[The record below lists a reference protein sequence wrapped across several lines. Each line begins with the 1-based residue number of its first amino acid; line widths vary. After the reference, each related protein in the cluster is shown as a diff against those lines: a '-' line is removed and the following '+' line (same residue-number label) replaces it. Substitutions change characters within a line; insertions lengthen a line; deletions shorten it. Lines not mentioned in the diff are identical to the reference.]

1 MPSIDAEVESVGN
14 FIEPTNRTFN
24 IRTKIKNNSSLM
36 PNMLVEVEIT
46 DLKIDSGLVIPSKS
60 VLKNQENRDYL
71 WVLSEK
77 EDNIYS
83 VSQVFIEVITS
94 YNGEALINKSDS
106 LKEGMLIIE
115 SGARGITKKDVV
127 RIK

>member
-1 MPSIDAEVESVGN
+1 
-14 FIEPTNRTFN
+14 
-24 IRTKIKNNSSLM
+24 M

-46 DLKIDSGLVIPSKS
+46 DLKIDSGLVIPSRS
-60 VLKNQENRDYL
+60 ILKNQENRNYV

-77 EDNIYS
+77 EDNIYT
-83 VSQVFIEVITS
+83 VAQVFIEVKTS
-94 YNGEALINKSDS
+94 YNGEASINKSDS
-106 LKEGMLIIE
+106 LKEGMMIIE

>member
-1 MPSIDAEVESVGN
+1 
-14 FIEPTNRTFN
+14 
-24 IRTKIKNNSSLM
+24 M

-60 VLKNQENRDYL
+60 ILKNQENRDYV

-77 EDNIYS
+77 EDNIYT
-83 VSQVFIEVITS
+83 VAQVFIEVKTS

-106 LKEGMLIIE
+106 LKEGMMIIE

>member
-1 MPSIDAEVESVGN
+1 
-14 FIEPTNRTFN
+14 
-24 IRTKIKNNSSLM
+24 M

-60 VLKNQENRDYL
+60 ILKNQENRDYV

-77 EDNIYS
+77 EDNIYT
-83 VSQVFIEVITS
+83 VAQVFIEVKTS
-94 YNGEALINKSDS
+94 YKGEALINKSDS
-106 LKEGMLIIE
+106 LKEGMMIIE

-127 RIK
+127 RIN

>member
-1 MPSIDAEVESVGN
+1 
-14 FIEPTNRTFN
+14 
-24 IRTKIKNNSSLM
+24 M

-46 DLKIDSGLVIPSKS
+46 DLKIDTGLVIPSKS
-60 VLKNQENRDYL
+60 ILKNQENRDYI

-106 LKEGMLIIE
+106 VKEGMMIIE

>member
-1 MPSIDAEVESVGN
+1 
-14 FIEPTNRTFN
+14 
-24 IRTKIKNNSSLM
+24 M

-46 DLKIDSGLVIPSKS
+46 DLKIDSGLVIPSRS
-60 VLKNQENRDYL
+60 ILKNQENRNYV

-77 EDNIYS
+77 EDNIYT
-83 VSQVFIEVITS
+83 VAQVFIEVKTS
-94 YNGEALINKSDS
+94 YNGEALINKSDF
-106 LKEGMLIIE
+106 LKEGMMIIE

>member
-1 MPSIDAEVESVGN
+1 
-14 FIEPTNRTFN
+14 
-24 IRTKIKNNSSLM
+24 M

-60 VLKNQENRDYL
+60 ILKNQENRDYI

-83 VSQVFIEVITS
+83 VSQVFIEVITG

>member
-1 MPSIDAEVESVGN
+1 
-14 FIEPTNRTFN
+14 
-24 IRTKIKNNSSLM
+24 M

-60 VLKNQENRDYL
+60 ILKNQENRDYI

-106 LKEGMLIIE
+106 LKEGILIIE

>member
-1 MPSIDAEVESVGN
+1 
-14 FIEPTNRTFN
+14 
-24 IRTKIKNNSSLM
+24 M

-60 VLKNQENRDYL
+60 ILKNQENRDYI

-77 EDNIYS
+77 EDNIYR
-83 VSQVFIEVITS
+83 VSQAFIEVITS

-106 LKEGMLIIE
+106 IKEGMMIIE

>member
-1 MPSIDAEVESVGN
+1 
-14 FIEPTNRTFN
+14 
-24 IRTKIKNNSSLM
+24 
-36 PNMLVEVEIT
+36 MLVEVEIT

-60 VLKNQENRDYL
+60 ILKNQENRDYI

-94 YNGEALINKSDS
+94 YNGEALINKSES

>member
-1 MPSIDAEVESVGN
+1 
-14 FIEPTNRTFN
+14 
-24 IRTKIKNNSSLM
+24 
-36 PNMLVEVEIT
+36 MLVEVEIT

-60 VLKNQENRDYL
+60 ILKNQENRDYI

-83 VSQVFIEVITS
+83 VSQVFEAITS
-94 YNGEALINKSDS
+94 YGEALINKSDQR
-106 LKEGMLIIE
+106 GMLIIE
-115 SGARGITKKDVV
+115 SGARGIIFKRG

>member
-1 MPSIDAEVESVGN
+1 
-14 FIEPTNRTFN
+14 
-24 IRTKIKNNSSLM
+24 M

-46 DLKIDSGLVIPSKS
+46 DLKIDSGLVISSKS
-60 VLKNQENRDYL
+60 ILKNQENRDYIWL
-71 WVLSEK
+71 LSEK

>member
-1 MPSIDAEVESVGN
+1 M
-14 FIEPTNRTFN
+14 
-24 IRTKIKNNSSLM
+24 
-36 PNMLVEVEIT
+36 
-46 DLKIDSGLVIPSKS
+46 
-60 VLKNQENRDYL
+60 NQENRDYI

>member
-1 MPSIDAEVESVGN
+1 
-14 FIEPTNRTFN
+14 
-24 IRTKIKNNSSLM
+24 M

-60 VLKNQENRDYL
+60 ILKNQENRDYV

-77 EDNIYS
+77 EDNIYT
-83 VSQVFIEVITS
+83 VAQVFIEVKTS

-106 LKEGMLIIE
+106 LQEGMMIIE

>member
-1 MPSIDAEVESVGN
+1 
-14 FIEPTNRTFN
+14 
-24 IRTKIKNNSSLM
+24 M

-60 VLKNQENRDYL
+60 ILKNQENRDYI